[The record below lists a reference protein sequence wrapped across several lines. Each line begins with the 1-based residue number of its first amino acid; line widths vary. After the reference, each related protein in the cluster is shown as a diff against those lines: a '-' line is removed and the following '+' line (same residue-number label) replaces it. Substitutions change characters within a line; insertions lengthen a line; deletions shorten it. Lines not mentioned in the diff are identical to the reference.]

1 MPGPL
6 HDLRVVELA
15 GIGPVPHAA
24 MVLADLGADVVRVD
38 RPVPG
43 FGLAGEKPDYL
54 LRNRRSVA
62 ADLKADSGR
71 DLLLRLAAKADVLL
85 EGFRPGVAERLGVGP
100 EQPGRRLR
108 RRLHAPGH
116 RGAGRAVGTRALR

>member
-54 LRNRRSVA
+54 LRNRRSVSLISRRTA
-62 ADLKADSGR
+62 AGICCCGWRPRPTCCWRASGPAWPNGWAWVQSTVR
-71 DLLLRLAAKADVLL
+71 RSI
-85 EGFRPGVAERLGVGP
+85 PGSST
-100 EQPGRRLR
+100 
-108 RRLHAPGH
+108 
-116 RGAGRAVGTRALR
+116 AG